1 MAYIG
6 KGLNDIATAN
16 VSVDTMTGDGSDT
29 TLALSMG
36 TKGIGSVNDVSVFI
50 SGIQQR
56 PNIDY
61 TLSAGVITFTTAPVN
76 GQAVCAISHSDSWQ
90 DNVADS
96 SVVTESFADLAIT
109 DAKIIG
115 LNSSKLTGAMPAISG
130 ASLTGIT
137 ETTNSAS
144 DPAIDT
150 NGTLGDIWVNTASG
164 EMFILTDA
172 TTDENVW
179 TNVGG
184 GEGDVPLVLTF
195 QGEISSYTHGGQ
207 QAGAT
212 GYNTIDKFSLTSQA
226 NATDV
231 GDMTA
236 QLWYTCGA
244 SSGTHGFAFGGDG
257 QQQPANGNVINKYSH
272 SSDGNAVDHGDLAV
286 TNGAQRSSNSDLN
299 AQFGYSVCGRGNGSP
314 QTTQIDKV
322 SFASNT
328 TATDVGDSTT
338 ARKQPSGTSSTT
350 HGYTAGGSI
359 NSDSS
364 GTNVIDRFSFA
375 SNGNS
380 VDVGDLTLARMCPA
394 GSSSTT
400 HGYTAGA
407 YAFPTF
413 SNVID
418 KFQFAATANAT
429 DVGDL
434 TAGIQGNSGSSS
446 TTHGYSMGGQP
457 PATLNR
463 IEQFSFSTDGNATDW
478 ADLSLARVYPGTSQI

>member
-172 TTDENVW
+172 TTDSNVW
-179 TNVGG
+179 TNIGG
-184 GEGDVPLVLTF
+184 GDGDVVPFRL
-195 QGEISSYTHGGQ
+195 QGTQFGFCTHGNHPSVNMIQKYSYT
-207 QAGAT
+207 T
-212 GYNTIDKFSLTSQA
+212 DE

-231 GDMTA
+231 ANLSNTLMGSQGGRSA
-236 QLWYTCGA
+236 
-244 SSGTHGFAFGGDG
+244 THGYAAGGEPSID
-257 QQQPANGNVINKYSH
+257 VINKYAFAGGTDAVDIGNLTAGRALWGGQGSSSGDAVYWHGGQGASTYMSNIDKRVTASDGNATIVGNLSEAKH
-272 SSDGNAVDHGDLAV
+272 SVAGGSSSTHGYACGGNNSGHSDMVERYAFASDGNAVDTTQNLLVGIRV
-286 TNGAQRSSNSDLN
+286 PTSSNSTTHVYV
-299 AQFGYSVCGRGNGSP
+299 AAGHNGSGYINTI
-314 QTTQIDKV
+314 QKFAID
-322 SFASNT
+322 SSSHS
-328 TATDVGDSTT
+328 TDVGDLDSATGN
-338 ARKQPSGTSSTT
+338 AAGTSSTT
-350 HGYTAGGSI
+350 HGYMHGGYPSYR
-359 NSDSS
+359 
-364 GTNVIDRFSFA
+364 NVIQKYSFSVD
-375 SNGNS
+375 GNS
-380 VDVGDLTLARMCPA
+380 
-394 GSSSTT
+394 
-400 HGYTAGA
+400 
-407 YAFPTF
+407 
-413 SNVID
+413 
-418 KFQFAATANAT
+418 T

-434 TAGIQGNSGSSS
+434 VNGVSSSSGSQ
-446 TTHGYSMGGQP
+446 H
-457 PATLNR
+457 
-463 IEQFSFSTDGNATDW
+463 
-478 ADLSLARVYPGTSQI
+478 

>member
-96 SVVTESFADLAIT
+96 TVVTESFADLAIT

-184 GEGDVPLVLTF
+184 GTGDVQPWGFPGTISGYSSGG
-195 QGEISSYTHGGQ
+195 QISSSN
-207 QAGAT
+207 
-212 GYNTIDKFSLTSQA
+212 YNIIDKFSFSSDGD
-226 NATDV
+226 ATDV
-231 GDMTA
+231 GDLSTA
-236 QLWYTCGA
+236 TRQG
-244 SSGTHGFAFGGDG
+244 
-257 QQQPANGNVINKYSH
+257 
-272 SSDGNAVDHGDLAV
+272 
-286 TNGAQRSSNSDLN
+286 SSNSSSTN
-299 AQFGYSVCGRGNGSP
+299 GYNTGGVKAGIVVDIDKFSFITDGNG
-314 QTTQIDKV
+314 
-322 SFASNT
+322 
-328 TATDVGDSTT
+328 TDI
-338 ARKQPSGTSSTT
+338 A
-350 HGYTAGGSI
+350 
-359 NSDSS
+359 
-364 GTNVIDRFSFA
+364 
-375 SNGNS
+375 
-380 VDVGDLTLARMCPA
+380 DLTLARRYMA
-394 GSSSTT
+394 GQSYET
-400 HGYTAGA
+400 HGYTSGGNAGVDVIDKFTFAADNDATDVGNLSVSRA
-407 YAFPTF
+407 YCGGQSSPTHGYTCGGVG

-418 KFQFAATANAT
+418 KFSFSSDGDAT

-434 TAGIQGNSGSSS
+434 SITMEHGVGQSSFTNGYNSGGKSS
-446 TTHGYSMGGQP
+446 
-457 PATLNR
+457 AANV
-463 IEQFSFSTDGNATDW
+463 INKFSFSSDNNATDIGN
-478 ADLSLARVYPGTSQI
+478 LTVGRYSLAGQSSTVSGYTSGGYTTYNIIDKFSFSSDGDATDVGNLTVGRELSGGQQV

>member
-29 TLALSMG
+29 TLALSAG
-36 TKGIGSVNDVSVFI
+36 TRGIGSVNDVSVFI

-172 TTDENVW
+172 TAGENVW

-184 GEGDVPLVLTF
+184 GDGDVQLWSYPGLTSGYA
-195 QGEISSYTHGGQ
+195 QGGNGRSDVKDKWSFASDGNAADAGNLTVARSSYSGYSSSTNGYAAGG
-207 QAGAT
+207 GT
-212 GYNTIDKFSLTSQA
+212 NSSPNSDIIDKFPYASDGDSTDVGNLIIITGTASDASSSTHGYTFGGLDTASGNFICKTTFSADADSTDVGDLTFYRYGLSGHSSETHGYASGGVQTPQGYQKIIEKFTFA
-226 NATDV
+226 SDADATDV
-231 GDMTA
+231 GDLST
-236 QLWYTCGA
+236 TRGDR
-244 SSGTHGFAFGGDG
+244 SSG
-257 QQQPANGNVINKYSH
+257 N
-272 SSDGNAVDHGDLAV
+272 SSL
-286 TNGAQRSSNSDLN
+286 
-299 AQFGYSVCGRGNGSP
+299 
-314 QTTQIDKV
+314 
-322 SFASNT
+322 
-328 TATDVGDSTT
+328 
-338 ARKQPSGTSSTT
+338 T
-350 HGYTAGGSI
+350 HGY
-359 NSDSS
+359 
-364 GTNVIDRFSFA
+364 V
-375 SNGNS
+375 
-380 VDVGDLTLARMCPA
+380 A
-394 GSSSTT
+394 GSHQGGAS
-400 HGYTAGA
+400 GYT
-407 YAFPTF
+407 
-413 SNVID
+413 NVID
-418 KFQFAATANAT
+418 KFTFASDADAT

-434 TAGIQGNSGSSS
+434 TQTKLGMAGAGSLTFGYWAGGSTGSPSNVIEKSS
-446 TTHGYSMGGQP
+446 Y
-457 PATLNR
+457 A
-463 IEQFSFSTDGNATDW
+463 TDGNATDVGDCTVSVFSR
-478 ADLSLARVYPGTSQI
+478 AGTHV